1 MGDCFTLKLLGY
13 DLTFMIGPD
22 AQAAFFRASDEE
34 LSAREAYKYAINI
47 PHSYSFKQHFP
58 YLPIL
63 ALFLFCLVL

>member
-34 LSAREAYKYAINI
+34 LSAREAYKYAIK
-47 PHSYSFKQHFP
+47 HSTLIFF
-58 YLPIL
+58 
-63 ALFLFCLVL
+63 